1 MTEANEVSKTEEK
14 VMKNEM
20 MDRPVV
26 EAGVLN
32 FMRTG
37 QNDFPTPL
45 KELEDYAH
53 ENRVPVIPHETA
65 VFLDFLLSIKQPKK
79 ILEIG
84 MAIGFSGSLMVYDH
98 PERSLDTIDRYD
110 KMIAAAKV
118 NFEKLGV
125 ADQVTIHEGD
135 AKDILPTLEAKYDFA
150 LLDSAKAK
158 YFDFFP
164 LIMDRLEVGGI
175 LMIDDIFQGG
185 TVFNELDTIPKRV
198 RKIYKKLNLLL
209 EEVVG
214 HPNLK
219 TSVLPLGDG
228 VLLVEKI
235 DDTDF
240 SYLLEKNF

>member
-1 MTEANEVSKTEEK
+1 MEELHTTK
-14 VMKNEM
+14 VVQNEM

-37 QNDFPTPL
+37 QADFPGPL
-45 KELEDYAH
+45 KELEEYAH

-65 VFLDFLLSIKQPKK
+65 IFLDFLLDIKKPKR

-84 MAIGFSGSLMVYDH
+84 MAIGFSGSLMVYGH
-98 PERSLDTIDRYD
+98 EERTLDTIDRYD
-110 KMIAAAKV
+110 KMIVAAKE

-125 ADQVTIHEGD
+125 ADRVTIHEGD
-135 AKDILPTLEAKYDFA
+135 AKDVLPTLTDQYDFA

-158 YFDFFP
+158 YFDFFS
-164 LIMDRLEVGGI
+164 LIMDRLQIGGV

-185 TVFNELDTIPKRV
+185 TVFNDLETIPKRV
-198 RKIYKKLNLLL
+198 RKIHKKLNLLL
-209 EEVVG
+209 DEVVK

-219 TSVLPLGDG
+219 TSILPLGDG

>member
-1 MTEANEVSKTEEK
+1 MSEEK
-14 VMKNEM
+14 TPQVVKNEM

-26 EAGVLN
+26 DAGVLN

-37 QNDFPTPL
+37 QSDFPAPL
-45 KELEDYAH
+45 KAIEDFAH

-65 VFLDFLLSIKQPKK
+65 VFLDFLLSIKKPER

-84 MAIGFSGSLMVYDH
+84 MAIGFSGSLMIYDH
-98 PERSLDTIDRYD
+98 PERRLDTIDRYD
-110 KMIAAAKV
+110 KMIVAAKE
-118 NFEKLGV
+118 NFEKLGISNR
-125 ADQVTIHEGD
+125 VTIHEGD
-135 AKDILPTLEAKYDFA
+135 AKDVLPSLTDTYDFA

-158 YFDFFP
+158 YYDFFP
-164 LIMDRLEVGGI
+164 LIMDRLAVGGI

-185 TVFNELDTIPKRV
+185 TVFNDLETIPKRV
-198 RKIYKKLNLLL
+198 RKIHKKLNLLL
-209 EEVVG
+209 DEVVG

-219 TSVLPLGDG
+219 TSILPLGDG

-235 DDTDF
+235 DETDF

>member
-1 MTEANEVSKTEEK
+1 MTEEQSPKFV
-14 VMKNEM
+14 KNEM

-26 EAGVLN
+26 DARVLN

-37 QNDFPTPL
+37 QADFPTPL
-45 KELEDYAH
+45 KALEDYAH

-65 VFLDFLLSIKQPKK
+65 IFLDFLLSIKQPKQ

-98 PERSLDTIDRYD
+98 PERTLDTIDRYD
-110 KMIAAAKV
+110 KMIAAAKE

-135 AKDILPTLEAKYDFA
+135 AKDVLPTLTKEYDFA
-150 LLDSAKAK
+150 LLDSAKSK
-158 YFDFFP
+158 YYDFFP
-164 LIMDRLEVGGI
+164 LIMDRLAVGGI

-185 TVFNELDTIPKRV
+185 TVFDELETIPKRV
-198 RKIYKKLNLLL
+198 RKIHKKLNLLL
-209 EEVVG
+209 DEVVG

-219 TSVLPLGDG
+219 TTVLPLGDG

-235 DDTDF
+235 DQTDF

>member
-1 MTEANEVSKTEEK
+1 MSEEK
-14 VMKNEM
+14 TPQVVKNEM

-26 EAGVLN
+26 DAGVLN

-37 QNDFPTPL
+37 QSDFPAPL
-45 KELEDYAH
+45 KAIEDFAH

-65 VFLDFLLSIKQPKK
+65 VFLDFLLSIKKPER

-84 MAIGFSGSLMVYDH
+84 MAIGFSGSLMIYDH
-98 PERSLDTIDRYD
+98 PERRLDTIDRYD
-110 KMIAAAKV
+110 KMIVAAKE
-118 NFEKLGV
+118 NFEKLGISNR
-125 ADQVTIHEGD
+125 VTIHEGD
-135 AKDILPTLEAKYDFA
+135 AKDVLPTLTDTYDFA

-158 YFDFFP
+158 YYDFFP
-164 LIMDRLEVGGI
+164 LIMDRLAVGGI

-185 TVFNELDTIPKRV
+185 TVFNDLETIPKRV
-198 RKIYKKLNLLL
+198 RKIHKKLNLLL
-209 EEVVG
+209 DEVVG

-219 TSVLPLGDG
+219 TSILPLGDG

-235 DDTDF
+235 DETDF

>member
-1 MTEANEVSKTEEK
+1 MTETNNTKEK
-14 VMKNEM
+14 VIQNEM

-32 FMRTG
+32 FMRTR
-37 QNDFPTPL
+37 QSEFPAPL
-45 KELEDYAH
+45 KALEDYAH

-84 MAIGFSGSLMVYDH
+84 MAIGFSGSLMVYGH
-98 PERSLDTIDRYD
+98 PERTLDTIDRYD
-110 KMIAAAKV
+110 KMIEAAKL
-118 NFEKLGV
+118 NFKKLGV
-125 ADQVTIHEGD
+125 ADRVTIHEGD
-135 AKDILPTLEAKYDFA
+135 AKDVLPSLTDTYDFA

-198 RKIYKKLNLLL
+198 RKIHKKLNLLL
-209 EEVVG
+209 EEIVG

-235 DDTDF
+235 DETDF

>member
-1 MTEANEVSKTEEK
+1 MEELHTTK
-14 VMKNEM
+14 VVQNEM

-26 EAGVLN
+26 EPGVLN

-37 QNDFPTPL
+37 QADFPGPL
-45 KELEDYAH
+45 KELEEYAH

-65 VFLDFLLSIKQPKK
+65 IFLDFLLDIKKPKR

-84 MAIGFSGSLMVYDH
+84 MAIGFSGSLMVYGYE
-98 PERSLDTIDRYD
+98 ERTLDTIDRYD
-110 KMIAAAKV
+110 KMIVAAKE

-125 ADQVTIHEGD
+125 ADRVTIHEGD
-135 AKDILPTLEAKYDFA
+135 AKDVLPTLTDQYDFA

-164 LIMDRLEVGGI
+164 LIMDRLQIGGV

-185 TVFNELDTIPKRV
+185 TVFNDLETIPKRV
-198 RKIYKKLNLLL
+198 RKIHKKLNLLL
-209 EEVVG
+209 DEVVK

-219 TSVLPLGDG
+219 TSILPLGDG

>member
-1 MTEANEVSKTEEK
+1 MTEEQSPKFV
-14 VMKNEM
+14 KNEM

-26 EAGVLN
+26 DARVLN

-37 QNDFPTPL
+37 QADFPTPL
-45 KELEDYAH
+45 KALEDYAH

-65 VFLDFLLSIKQPKK
+65 IFLDFLLSIKQPKQ

-98 PERSLDTIDRYD
+98 PERTLDTIDRYD
-110 KMIAAAKV
+110 KMIAAAKE

-135 AKDILPTLEAKYDFA
+135 AKDVLPTLTKEYDFA
-150 LLDSAKAK
+150 LLDSAKSK
-158 YFDFFP
+158 YYDFFP
-164 LIMDRLEVGGI
+164 LIMDRLAVGGI
-175 LMIDDIFQGG
+175 LIIDDIFQGG
-185 TVFNELDTIPKRV
+185 TVFDELETIPKRV
-198 RKIYKKLNLLL
+198 RKIHKKLNLLL
-209 EEVVG
+209 DEVVG

-219 TSVLPLGDG
+219 TTVLPLGDG

-235 DDTDF
+235 DQTDF

>member
-1 MTEANEVSKTEEK
+1 MTEEQSPKFV
-14 VMKNEM
+14 KNEM

-26 EAGVLN
+26 DARVLN

-37 QNDFPTPL
+37 QADFPTPL
-45 KELEDYAH
+45 KALEDYAH

-65 VFLDFLLSIKQPKK
+65 IFLDFLLSIKQPKQ

-98 PERSLDTIDRYD
+98 PERTLDTIDRYD
-110 KMIAAAKV
+110 KMIAAAKE

-135 AKDILPTLEAKYDFA
+135 AKDVLPTLTQEYDFA
-150 LLDSAKAK
+150 LLDSAKSK
-158 YFDFFP
+158 YYDFFP
-164 LIMDRLEVGGI
+164 LIMDRLAVGGI

-185 TVFNELDTIPKRV
+185 TVFDELETIPKRV
-198 RKIYKKLNLLL
+198 RKIHKKLNLLL
-209 EEVVG
+209 DEVVG

-219 TSVLPLGDG
+219 TTVLPLGDG

-235 DDTDF
+235 DQTDF

>member
-1 MTEANEVSKTEEK
+1 MSEEK
-14 VMKNEM
+14 TPQVVKNEM

-26 EAGVLN
+26 DAGVLN

-37 QNDFPTPL
+37 QSDFPAPL
-45 KELEDYAH
+45 KAIEDFAH

-65 VFLDFLLSIKQPKK
+65 VFLDFLLSIKKPER

-84 MAIGFSGSLMVYDH
+84 MAIGFSGSLMIYDH
-98 PERSLDTIDRYD
+98 PERRLDTIDRYD
-110 KMIAAAKV
+110 KMIVAAKE
-118 NFEKLGV
+118 NFEKLGISSR
-125 ADQVTIHEGD
+125 VTIHEGD
-135 AKDILPTLEAKYDFA
+135 AKDVLPSLTDTYDFA

-158 YFDFFP
+158 YYDFFP
-164 LIMDRLEVGGI
+164 LIMDRLAVGGI

-185 TVFNELDTIPKRV
+185 TVFNDLETIPKRV
-198 RKIYKKLNLLL
+198 RKIHKKLNLLL
-209 EEVVG
+209 DEVVG

-219 TSVLPLGDG
+219 TSILPLGDG

-235 DDTDF
+235 DETDF